1 MPLGPERIRNGGF
14 EVAGGGVQFL
24 PSGDPGTMPLAGG
37 TANHPAGWNVNT
49 GPIHWLSDQTARF
62 YPSPP
67 RPFQGHYFLDLTG
80 NGANR
85 SGGVYQRIRGRMG
98 RTYRVSLALGMDDSR
113 GDAGGPVEV
122 TVTFIAYL
130 SSQAIGQV
138 RFRRDRYD
146 SGGATWAVQSADTT
160 LNVDLAEVVDEQI
173 VAFLE
178 RQRNLASDA
187 TDPHR
192 TVVLITAVNLTTE
205 RTEGQYHLAPSNYVG
220 LDAVS
225 VRQVANTLP
234 ELIEI
239 GIDYALSVFGG
250 R

>member
-14 EVAGGGVQFL
+14 ELTGDRQFL
-24 PSGDPGTMPLAGG
+24 PSGDPGTMPLARG
-37 TANHPAGWNVNT
+37 TANHPPEWNVND
-49 GPIHWLSDQTARF
+49 GPIHWLSNQTARF
-62 YPSPP
+62 APSPP

-80 NGANR
+80 NGAKR
-85 SGGVYQRIRGRMG
+85 TGGVYQRIRGRMG
-98 RTYRVSLALGMDDSR
+98 RTYRVSLALGMDDNR

-122 TVTFIAYL
+122 AVTFIAYL
-130 SSQAIGQV
+130 SNEAIGQV
-138 RFRRDRYD
+138 RFRRERYD
-146 SGGATWAVQSADTT
+146 SGGARWAVKSADTT
-160 LNVDLAEVVDEQI
+160 VTIDLAEIVDEQ
-173 VAFLE
+173 VADFLR
-178 RQRNLASDA
+178 RQRNLTSDA

-192 TVVLITAVNLTTE
+192 TVVLVTAVNLTTE

-220 LDAVS
+220 VDAVS

-239 GIDYALSVFGG
+239 GVDYVLSFFGV